1 MKAIVIN
8 DYGSPDV
15 LELKETDKPVVKD
28 NEVLVRVYAVS
39 INAGDIFSMRGSPWV
54 VRFTV
59 GFPKPK
65 NYVLG
70 WDVAG
75 HVEEIGKT
83 VMRFQPGDEVFC
95 RV

>member
-54 VRFTV
+54 VRFSV
-59 GFPKPK
+59 GFPTI
-65 NYVLG
+65 N
-70 WDVAG
+70 WRQQR
-75 HVEEIGKT
+75 
-83 VMRFQPGDEVFC
+83 RFLFK
-95 RV
+95 